1 MGAVVALGISG
12 REAEVLTLVGEHLSN
27 AEIGARL
34 FISVRTVETHVSS
47 LLRKLG
53 AADRRGLAQL
63 AAEWS
68 RTGRGGVPA
77 LGLPAPVTS
86 RRRPCWSG
94 CSPGARG

>member
-1 MGAVVALGISG
+1 MVAQGISG

-47 LLRKLG
+47 MLRKLG
-53 AADRRGLAQL
+53 AVDRRGLVQL
-63 AAEWS
+63 ATEWS

-77 LGLPAPVTS
+77 VALF
-86 RRRPCWSG
+86 SG
-94 CSPGARG
+94 TPHASG